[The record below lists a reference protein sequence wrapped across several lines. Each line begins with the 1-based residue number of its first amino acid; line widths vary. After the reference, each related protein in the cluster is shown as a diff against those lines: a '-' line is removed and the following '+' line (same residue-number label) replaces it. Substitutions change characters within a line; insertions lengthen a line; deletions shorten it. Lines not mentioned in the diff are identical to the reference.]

1 MAVKHEIKSQLA
13 KLLATEDLIV
23 EHKVVETAVFNVHT
37 RVLTL
42 PQWDRAS
49 NNVYDALVAHEVGHA
64 LYTPDREWYKEIQ
77 IPPSF
82 VNIVE
87 DVRIEKLMKRRYAGL
102 AKCFYNGYNELNDQ
116 DFFSIDGKD
125 LTDFNIA
132 DRVNLYF
139 KVGAWNDIS
148 FSDVET
154 QIVRLIG
161 NAETFDETLS
171 AAQELYNLCKE
182 ELKNKEEEE
191 INTYSGMD
199 IEGGG
204 NIPNDIGE
212 EESEEESEEGEVDY
226 QTKSQDM
233 EGGEGQFE
241 PQPQSQGGFQNEPQV
256 ETADALEDAIKD
268 LTNIHSDR
276 ENVYFEL
283 PKLNLKK
290 VVIDNEFIH
299 NNLNLSWV
307 DQQQDWNKMMKERKL
322 PYSSNLYEEVDSK
335 FVEFKRNAQK
345 EVNYLVKE
353 FECKKA
359 ASSYARATTAR
370 TGVLD
375 CSKLHTYKYN
385 EDLFK
390 KVTTLPEGKNHGLV
404 FVLDWSG
411 SMSDVLL
418 DTVKQLYNLLW
429 FCKKINIPF
438 EVYAF
443 TNEHP
448 PVGDTFHRL
457 AYEKKEGLA
466 LVPELFSMMNLFTS
480 KTKNKELE
488 VQMKNI
494 FRLATAFSRS
504 IYTQYHIPIGMNLS
518 GTPLNEAIISL
529 HQILPQFKNN
539 NNVEKVQCVILTDG
553 EASPMMYSKEFQRH
567 PEEKPWMGS
576 NYVSDGCILRNR
588 KTGYT
593 YSCEGLGRWADVTN
607 LLLKDLRQTFSDTNL
622 IGIRVIANRDAGQ
635 FVRQYAGYEGDTYDK
650 MMKRWRRERSFTI
663 KNSGYNSYFGLSSN
677 ALANEDEFEVK
688 EDATKAQIKR
698 AFVKSLKTKKMNKKI
713 LGEFIELVV

>member
-1 MAVKHEIKSQLA
+1 MKVKHEIKSQLA

-42 PQWDRAS
+42 PKWDRAS

-64 LYTPDREWYKEIQ
+64 LYTPDREWYKEMQ

-102 AKCFYNGYNELNDQ
+102 AKCFYNGYNELNDD
-116 DFFSIDGKD
+116 DFFDIDGQD
-125 LTDFNIA
+125 LTDFNLA

-148 FSDVET
+148 FSTTEIP
-154 QIVRLIG
+154 IVDLIR
-161 NAETFDETLS
+161 NAETFDDTLEAS
-171 AAQELYNLCKE
+171 QKLYEYCKE
-182 ELKNKEEEE
+182 KLEQQKEEIETEE
-191 INTYSGMD
+191 DNGDEVDLNSNASNSEE
-199 IEGGG
+199 EGEE
-204 NIPNDIGE
+204 GE
-212 EESEEESEEGEVDY
+212 EEY

-233 EGGEGQFE
+233 EGGEGESQ
-241 PQPQSQGGFQNEPQV
+241 PQPQSQGGLKNEPEV
-256 ETADALEDAIKD
+256 ETASSLEEALKD
-268 LTNIHSDR
+268 LTNTQNNL
-276 ENVYFEL
+276 ENIYFEL

-290 VVIDNEFIH
+290 IIIDNEVIH
-299 NNLNLSWV
+299 NNLSASWIE
-307 DQQQDWNKMMKERKL
+307 QEKENKKRLEDRNFK
-322 PYSSNLYEEVDSK
+322 YRDIYEEVDSK
-335 FVEFKRNAQK
+335 FVEFKRSAQK

-390 KVTTLPEGKNHGLV
+390 KVTTLAEGKNHGLV

-411 SMSDVLL
+411 SMNDVML
-418 DTVKQLYNLLW
+418 DTLKQLYNLLW
-429 FCKKINIPF
+429 FCKKVNIPF

-466 LVPELFSMMNLFTS
+466 LVPECFSMMNLFTS
-480 KTKNKELE
+480 KTRNKELE
-488 VQMKNI
+488 VQMKSI
-494 FRLATAFSRS
+494 FRLACLFGHQV
-504 IYTQYHIPIGMNLS
+504 YTQYHMPIGMNLS
-518 GTPLNEAIISL
+518 GTPLNEALISL
-529 HQILPQFKNN
+529 HQILPQFKNE

-553 EASPMMYSKEFQRH
+553 ESAPLQYSKEFQRDWDH
-567 PEEKPWMGS
+567 EPFMGS
-576 NYVSDGCILRNR
+576 KYINDRCILRNR
-588 KTGYT
+588 KTGHT
-593 YSCEGLGRWADVTN
+593 YSCEGLGNWADTTD
-607 LLLKDLRQTFSDTNL
+607 LLLQDLRQTFLTINF
-622 IGIRVIANRDAGQ
+622 IGIRVLANRDAGQ
-635 FVRQYAGYEGDTYDK
+635 FVRQYAGYEGDAYEK
-650 MMKRWRRERSFTI
+650 IMGRWKKEKSFTI
-663 KNSGYNSYFGLSSN
+663 KNSGYHSYFGLSAT
-677 ALANEDEFEVK
+677 ALANEDEFEVQQ
-688 EDATKAQIKR
+688 DATKAQIKR
-698 AFVKSLKTKKMNKKI
+698 AFVKSLRTKKMNKKI

>member
-1 MAVKHEIKSQLA
+1 MVVKHEIKSQLA

-42 PQWDRAS
+42 PKWDRAS

-64 LYTPDREWYKEIQ
+64 LYTPDRDWYKEIQ

-102 AKCFYNGYNELNDQ
+102 AKSFYTGYNELNDD
-116 DFFSIDGKD
+116 DFFDIDGQD
-125 LTDFNIA
+125 LTNFNLA

-148 FSDVET
+148 FSTTEIP
-154 QIVRLIG
+154 IVDLIR
-161 NAETFDETLS
+161 NAETFDDTLEAS
-171 AAQELYNLCKE
+171 QKLYEYCKE
-182 ELKNKEEEE
+182 ELEQQKEEIETEE
-191 INTYSGMD
+191 DNDDEVDLNLNASNSEE
-199 IEGGG
+199 EGEE
-204 NIPNDIGE
+204 GE
-212 EESEEESEEGEVDY
+212 EEY
-226 QTKSQDM
+226 QTKSQDT
-233 EGGEGQFE
+233 EGGEGESQ
-241 PQPQSQGGFQNEPQV
+241 PQPQSQGGFENEPEV
-256 ETADALEDAIKD
+256 ETVDALEEALKD
-268 LTNIHSDR
+268 LTNTQNNL
-276 ENVYFEL
+276 ENIYFEL

-290 VVIDNEFIH
+290 VIIDNEIVH
-299 NNLNLSWV
+299 KNLNLSWSS
-307 DQQQDWNKMMKERKL
+307 QQQEWKKMLEERK
-322 PYSSNLYEEVDSK
+322 YYTNDIFEEVDGK

-390 KVTTLPEGKNHGLV
+390 KVTTLAEGKNHGLV

-411 SMSDVLL
+411 SMCEVML
-418 DTVKQLYNLLW
+418 DTIKQLYNLLW
-429 FCKKINIPF
+429 FCKKVNIPF

-448 PVGDTFHRL
+448 PVEDTFHRL

-466 LVPELFSMMNLFTS
+466 LVPECFSMMNLFTS
-480 KTKNKELE
+480 KTRNKDLE
-488 VQMKNI
+488 VQMKSI
-494 FRLATAFSRS
+494 FRLACLFGHTF
-504 IYTQYHIPIGMNLS
+504 YTPYHIPIGMNLS
-518 GTPLNEAIISL
+518 GTPLNESLISL
-529 HQILPQFKNN
+529 HQILPQFKNE

-553 EASPMMYSKEFQRH
+553 ESAPLQYNKEFQRDWEH
-567 PEEKPWMGS
+567 EPFMGS
-576 NYVSDGCILRNR
+576 KYINDRCILRNR
-588 KTGYT
+588 KTGHT
-593 YSCEGLGRWADVTN
+593 YSCEGLGNWADTTD
-607 LLLKDLRQTFSDTNL
+607 LLLQDLRQTFSNTNF
-622 IGIRVIANRDAGQ
+622 IGIRVLSNRYAGQ
-635 FVRQYAGYEGDTYDK
+635 FVRQYAGYEGDAYEK
-650 MMKRWRRERSFTI
+650 IMGRWKKEKSFTI
-663 KNSGYNSYFGLSSN
+663 KNSGYHSYFGLSAS
-677 ALANEDEFEVK
+677 ALASDDEFEVQQ
-688 EDATKAQIKR
+688 DATKAQIKR

>member
-1 MAVKHEIKSQLA
+1 MTVKHEIKSQLA

-23 EHKVVETAVFNVHT
+23 EHKVVQTAEFNVHT

-42 PQWDRAS
+42 PKWDRAS

-64 LYTPDREWYKEIQ
+64 LYTPDRDWYKEIQ
-77 IPPSF
+77 IPPTF

-102 AKCFYNGYNELNDQ
+102 AKCFYTGYNELNDQ
-116 DFFSIDGKD
+116 DFFDIDGKD
-125 LTDFNIA
+125 LTNFNIA

-148 FSDVET
+148 FSTTET
-154 QIVRLIG
+154 PIVDLIR

-171 AAQELYNLCKE
+171 AAEALYNLCKE
-182 ELKNKEEEE
+182 ELENKQEEEVE
-191 INTYSGMD
+191 LDSGMD
-199 IEGGG
+199 LEGGG
-204 NIPNDIGE
+204 NIPDDTGDDSDFTVP
-212 EESEEESEEGEVDY
+212 ESTGDAS
-226 QTKSQDM
+226 M
-233 EGGEGQFE
+233 EGGSGGDADNIGMDGAGSSLDE
-241 PQPQSQGGFQNEPQV
+241 PEV
-256 ETADALEDAIKD
+256 ETVNSLEEALKD
-268 LTNIHSDR
+268 LTNTQNNL

-290 VVIDNEFIH
+290 VIINNRVIH
-299 NNLNLSWV
+299 NNLSASWIGQEK
-307 DQQQDWNKMMKERKL
+307 DHKGMLEDRGFKYYNIFD
-322 PYSSNLYEEVDSK
+322 EVDDK
-335 FVEFKRNAQK
+335 FLEFKRNAQK

-375 CSKLHTYKYN
+375 TAKLHSYKYN

-390 KVTTLPEGKNHGLV
+390 KVTTFADGKNHGLV

-411 SMSDVLL
+411 SMNDVML
-418 DTVKQLYNLLW
+418 DTLKQLYNLLW
-429 FCKKINIPF
+429 FCKKVNIPF

-448 PVGDTFHRL
+448 PVEDTFHRL

-480 KTKNKELE
+480 KTKTKELE
-488 VQMKNI
+488 VQMKSI
-494 FRLATAFSRS
+494 FRLVCAFHHSV
-504 IYTQYHIPIGMNLS
+504 YTQYHIPIGMNLS
-518 GTPLNEAIISL
+518 GTPLNEALISL
-529 HQILPQFKNN
+529 HQILPQFKIENG
-539 NNVEKVQCVILTDG
+539 VEKVQCVILTDG
-553 EASPMMYSKEFQRH
+553 EAAPLQYSKEFQRNL
-567 PEEKPWMGS
+567 EDEPWMGS
-576 NYVSDGCILRNR
+576 KYVSDRCVLRNR
-588 KTGYT
+588 KTGHT
-593 YSCEGLGRWADVTN
+593 YSCEGLGRWADVTD
-607 LLLKDLRQTFSDTNL
+607 LLLKDLRQTFLTINF
-622 IGIRVIANRDAGQ
+622 IGIRVLANRDASQ
-635 FVRQYAGYEGDTYDK
+635 FIRNYAGYEDNEYERI
-650 MMKRWRRERSFTI
+650 MKRWKKERSFTI
-663 KNSGYNSYFGLSSN
+663 KNSGYHSYFGLSAA
-677 ALANEDEFEVK
+677 ALANEDEFEVQK
-688 EDATKAQIKR
+688 DATKAQIKR

>member
-1 MAVKHEIKSQLA
+1 MPVKHEIKSQLA

-23 EHKVVETAVFNVHT
+23 EHKVVDTAEFNVHT

-42 PQWDRAS
+42 PKWDRAS

-64 LYTPDREWYKEIQ
+64 LYTPDRNWYEEIQ

-102 AKCFYNGYNELNDQ
+102 SKCFYTGYNELNDQ
-116 DFFSIDGKD
+116 DFFDVDGKD
-125 LTDFNIA
+125 LTDFNLA

-148 FSDVET
+148 FSTNET
-154 QIVRLIG
+154 PIVRLIED
-161 NAETFDETLS
+161 AETFDETLS
-171 AAQELYNLCKE
+171 AAQALYDFCKE
-182 ELKNKEEEE
+182 ELENKQKEE
-191 INTYSGMD
+191 IDTDSGMD
-199 IEGGG
+199 IEGSG
-204 NIPNDIGE
+204 NTPNDSGNE
-212 EESEEESEEGEVDY
+212 ENEEGEGDY
-226 QTKSQDM
+226 QTKSQNIEDS
-233 EGGEGQFE
+233 EGQSQ

-283 PKLNLKK
+283 PKLDLKK
-290 VVIDNEFIH
+290 IVIDNEFIH
-299 NNLNLSWV
+299 NNLNASWMS
-307 DQQQDWNKMMKERKL
+307 QQQDWEKILKEKKL
-322 PYSSNLYEEVDSK
+322 NLLGDLFHEVDTK

-375 CSKLHTYKYN
+375 TVKLHTYKYN

-390 KVTTLPEGKNHGLV
+390 KVTTLAEGKNHGLV

-411 SMSDVLL
+411 SMHDVLL
-418 DTVKQLYNLLW
+418 DTIKQLYNLLW
-429 FCKKINIPF
+429 FCKKVNIPF

-443 TNEHP
+443 TNEYP
-448 PVGDTFHRL
+448 PVEDTFHRL

-480 KTKNKELE
+480 KTRNKELE
-488 VQMKNI
+488 IQMKSI
-494 FRLATAFSRS
+494 FRLAYGFNHNH
-504 IYTQYHIPIGMNLS
+504 YTQYHVPIGMNLS
-518 GTPLNEAIISL
+518 GTPLNEALISL
-529 HQILPQFKNN
+529 HQILPQFKSD

-553 EASPMMYSKEFQRH
+553 ESAPLQYSKEFQRH
-567 PEEKPWMGS
+567 YDEELWMGS
-576 NYVSDGCILRNR
+576 KYVHDRCVIRNR
-588 KTGYT
+588 KTGHT
-593 YSCEGLGRWADVTN
+593 YSCEGLGHWADVTD
-607 LLLKDLRQTFSDTNL
+607 LLLQDLRQTFLTTNF
-622 IGIRVIANRDAGQ
+622 IGIRVLANRDAGQ
-635 FVRQYAGYEGDTYDK
+635 FVRGYAGYEGDGYEK
-650 MMKRWRRERSFTI
+650 IMKRWKKERSFTI
-663 KNSGYNSYFGLSSN
+663 KNSGYHSYFGLSAT
-677 ALANEDEFEVK
+677 ALANEDEFEVE

-713 LGEFIELVV
+713 LGEFIELVA